1 MYSVETDVEAL
12 PEIEALPVDAL
23 AAYAELMVVLE
34 TAPWSGSLLN
44 RDRPSANM
52 RSHIFGRR
60 GQGMVIYYVLEDQR
74 RVIVVRVMWLG

>member
-1 MYSVETDVEAL
+1 VYAVETDVQAL
-12 PEIEALPVDAL
+12 PEIEALPGEAL

-52 RSHIFGRR
+52 RSHIFGRH
-60 GQGMVIYYVLEDQR
+60 GQGMVIYYILEDER
-74 RVIVVRVMWLG
+74 RVIVVRVMGLG